1 MLSSPNS
8 TCARAH
14 RTSAD
19 DTVSRVIK
27 VNLAVLCTL
36 EAVDHTRR
44 AHDTVD
50 TCKQRRTHRVSA
62 AAVGR
67 SRRLRTHSGPYGSL
81 LPGIILRSTPA
92 SSMRT
97 VRITPPEDPSRAI
110 AWHSAFATNSSHC
123 CAFMPGR

>member
-1 MLSSPNS
+1 MSHAFLPQFDI
-8 TCARAH
+8 ARAR

-19 DTVSRVIK
+19 NTVSSVIK
-27 VNLAVLCTL
+27 VNFAVLCTL
-36 EAVDHTRR
+36 EAHTRR
-44 AHDTVD
+44 AHDTR
-50 TCKQRRTHRVSA
+50 KQRRTQRVSA
-62 AAVGR
+62 VAVGR

-81 LPGIILRSTPA
+81 LPGIILRSTPD

-97 VRITPPEDPSRAI
+97 VRITPPEEPSRAI

>member
-1 MLSSPNS
+1 MLSSPKFDMC
-8 TCARAH
+8 TRRTVRAQ
-14 RTSAD
+14 TTLYLALE
-19 DTVSRVIK
+19 K
-27 VNLAVLCTL
+27 ANLAVLCTL

-44 AHDTVD
+44 ARDTG
-50 TCKQRRTHRVSA
+50 KQRRTQRVSA
-62 AAVGR
+62 VAVGR

-81 LPGIILRSTPA
+81 LPGIILRSTPD

-97 VRITPPEDPSRAI
+97 VRITPPEEPSRAI